1 MMFESRLRCLN
12 FINLFFFGCHLLFSR
27 EANRKLGLVR
37 VGNRELTLRDLRRE
51 AAVRYM
57 VVG

>member
-12 FINLFFFGCHLLFSR
+12 FINLFFFGHLPFSR

-37 VGNRELTLRDLRRE
+37 VRNRELTLRDLRRE